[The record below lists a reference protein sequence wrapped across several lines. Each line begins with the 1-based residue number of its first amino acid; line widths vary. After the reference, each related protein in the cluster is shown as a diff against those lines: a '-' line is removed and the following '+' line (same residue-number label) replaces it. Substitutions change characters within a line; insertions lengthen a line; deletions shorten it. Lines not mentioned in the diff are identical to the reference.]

1 MTNQN
6 SPKKT
11 EKNDKRREEDADEGG
26 EEEED
31 ALCLELLLLLLLP
44 GYRFHGF
51 CSVCQDTTISAPVRK
66 SDQHTI
72 VPAGKQ
78 ASKQASK
85 QAGDFSCCC
94 KAWQQTVV

>member
-1 MTNQN
+1 MRKQN

-11 EKNDKRREEDADEGG
+11 QKNHKRREEDADEGG

-31 ALCLELLLLLLLP
+31 ALYLELLLLLLLP
-44 GYRFHGF
+44 GYRFHSF
-51 CSVCQDTTISAPVRK
+51 CSVCQDTTLSSPVRK

-78 ASKQASK
+78 ASKQE
-85 QAGDFSCCC
+85 GDFSFCC